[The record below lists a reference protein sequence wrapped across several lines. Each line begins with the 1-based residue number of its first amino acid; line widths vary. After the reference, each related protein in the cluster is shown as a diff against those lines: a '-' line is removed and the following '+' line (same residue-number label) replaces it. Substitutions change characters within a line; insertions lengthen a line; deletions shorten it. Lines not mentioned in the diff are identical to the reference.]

1 MMKVILL
8 LSALLAVTVAL
19 PRDEQLYE
27 RNRVIS
33 QNEGDRFV
41 DRNHKVE
48 GIQSEEGDEDDE
60 DEGDEDEDDEDD
72 DRDGLIAFLMLS
84 DSVKTT
90 ELVSKQCFCT
100 SISLHAEDYT
110 RTRTL
115 FCLAEIS
122 SRDFTPRN

>member
-1 MMKVILL
+1 MMKAILL

-60 DEGDEDEDDEDD
+60 DD

-100 SISLHAEDYT
+100 SISLHAEGYT